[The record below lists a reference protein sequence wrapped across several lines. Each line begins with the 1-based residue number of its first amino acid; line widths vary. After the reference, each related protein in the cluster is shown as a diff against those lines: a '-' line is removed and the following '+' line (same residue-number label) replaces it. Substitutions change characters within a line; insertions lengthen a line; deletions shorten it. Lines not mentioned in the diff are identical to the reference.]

1 MTRTVASQQSLLPI
15 WHDLTAEDVRAFS
28 PTLADKVAMST
39 ADYSV
44 DDIAEQIA
52 EVVNGSA

>member
-28 PTLADKVAMST
+28 PTLADKVAMGT

>member
-1 MTRTVASQQSLLPI
+1 VNSHSCRSGTT
-15 WHDLTAEDVRAFS
+15 LTTEDVRAFS
-28 PTLADKVAMST
+28 PTLVDKVAMST

-52 EVVNGSA
+52 EVVNGFA